1 LFTQWGATH
10 APKIIATVD
19 GKKKQIF
26 GWETDAHGEEYR
38 IFIRAFLK
46 ALLAHLKRRGDD
58 KRCLFHISD
67 EPTEEQLEDYKKSK
81 NVVADILDDYI
92 IMDAL
97 SSYDFYEKGVV
108 KTPIPSSDHIAPFIE
123 NKVENLWTYYF
134 CGQCIGVSNRL
145 ISMPSFRNRSIGMQ
159 MYKYNIV
166 GFLHWGFNF
175 YNSEHSISRI
185 NPFVDLS
192 GYKWVPA
199 GDPFS
204 VYPSRN
210 GEATPSLRAL
220 VFYDAL
226 QDIRAMQLCEALYSH
241 DEAVAAAEKALGY
254 SISFDRCAKSANEI
268 LRMREVVNVMINKK
282 FESISSTP

>member
-1 LFTQWGATH
+1 MNRESLHRGELLEVSFLLSPTIIKRVILKTVNLLSVFT
-10 APKIIATVD
+10 KDV
-19 GKKKQIF
+19 
-26 GWETDAHGEEYR
+26 
-38 IFIRAFLK
+38 
-46 ALLAHLKRRGDD
+46 
-58 KRCLFHISD
+58 
-67 EPTEEQLEDYKKSK
+67 EQ
-81 NVVADILDDYI
+81 A
-92 IMDAL
+92 
-97 SSYDFYEKGVV
+97 
-108 KTPIPSSDHIAPFIE
+108 
-123 NKVENLWTYYF
+123 
-134 CGQCIGVSNRL
+134 NRL

-192 GYKWVPA
+192 GDKWVPA

-241 DEAVAAAEKALGY
+241 DEVVAAAEKALGY
-254 SISFDRCAKSANEI
+254 SISFDRCAKSANE
-268 LRMREVVNVMINKK
+268 LLCMRETVNAMIKEKMAKMLIFVCKNL
-282 FESISSTP
+282 SNGT